1 MIVLGYSHAHLQL
14 YKGSMSRGKFTQE
27 LFLEEAVSENLI
39 VNGIIQNV
47 EEYAVTIN
55 ALLRKGRIDDK
66 EVTVIIDSSSIV
78 YRDIRVPKLNNKE
91 IKNFVYHTFDVQL
104 PNINDY
110 VIDYMLVEE
119 NKLGKRIIGIAIPTM
134 VVDSYKEAVLKAGLK
149 PKNATT
155 SIYSLIK
162 MNIIY
167 KSKNNISLYNNGD
180 VLSCVIFNNTTYD
193 FSNVTRLVNKQ
204 EPEREILQRID
215 QIVQFEKVQASD
227 YSYDLIY
234 GLGIDIE
241 RLKMY
246 DATLRLSNAL
256 NTRYVNANV
265 DSNALLYA
273 FMYTNNEAKQINLF
287 KGINQSAITNH
298 SKYTQNLLVILLCNF
313 LVISGICAYKYYEYS
328 SLLEEQKVLE
338 LKFKEPIFYDHYSK
352 ATRYLELNR
361 KIAEEVNA
369 YQSAIDFIEEN
380 TTFTY
385 NTFANIFNLADDVEI
400 LGYVYAD
407 NMLVLHAV
415 GNSKEAPYVFIQTLE
430 KSGMFQSVEYTGYS
444 YNDTDKSYS
453 FTVTIQLKKEGE

>member
-273 FMYTNNEAKQINLF
+273 VMYANSEAKQINLF
-287 KGINQSAITNH
+287 KGINQSAKSNDR
-298 SKYTQNLLVILLCNF
+298 YTRNLLLALFCNF
-313 LVISGICAYKYYEYS
+313 LIICGIGVYKYFEYS
-328 SLLEEQKVLE
+328 SLINEQKALE
-338 LKFKEPIFYDHYSK
+338 ARFNEPIFYDHYST
-352 ATRYLELNR
+352 ATRFLELNR
-361 KIAEEVNA
+361 TIEAEVNA
-369 YQSAIDFIEEN
+369 YQSATSFVESN
-380 TTFTY
+380 APFTY
-385 NTFANIFNLADDVEI
+385 NTFANIFNLADDVRV
-400 LGYVYAD
+400 LGYAYA
-407 NMLVLHAV
+407 NNTLVLNAV
-415 GNSKEAPYVFIQTLE
+415 GSNKNAPYEFAQALE
-430 KSGMFQSVEYTGYS
+430 KSGMFESVDYTGYS
-444 YNDTDKSYS
+444 YNETEKSYS
-453 FTVTIQLKKEGE
+453 FIVTILLKKEGE